1 MKKIIDCTDR
11 ARRILIK
18 DKLCFPDEF
27 IALLT
32 GDISNLLSHY
42 FDLIDHFAKVKVSVN
57 ESGEYLILVEGRAV
71 RIKDLPTCLPLLE

>member
-1 MKKIIDCTDR
+1 MKKITDYTDR

-18 DKLCFPDEF
+18 DKLCFPDGF

-42 FDLIDHFAKVKVSVN
+42 FELTDHFAKVKVSVDD
-57 ESGEYLILVEGRAV
+57 SGEYSILVEGRAV
-71 RIKDLPTCLPLLE
+71 RVKDLPTCLPTLE